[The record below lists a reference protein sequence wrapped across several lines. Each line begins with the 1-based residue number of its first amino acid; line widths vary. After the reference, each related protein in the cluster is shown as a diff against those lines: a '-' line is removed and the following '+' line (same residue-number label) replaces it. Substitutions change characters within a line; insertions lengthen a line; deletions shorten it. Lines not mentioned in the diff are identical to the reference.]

1 MTIKNRMKLSFM
13 SNEANL
19 SVVRVSGAAFASQVD
34 MTLNELEDIKVA
46 LSEGVSNAIVHAYKE
61 SSGQI
66 ELTMT
71 LLEDGLEFIIEDWG
85 CGIVDIEEA
94 RQASFSTDPERMGLG
109 FVFMESFMD
118 ELEVDS
124 VPGQGTTVRL
134 FKKIGADQK
143 H

>member
-71 LLEDGLEFIIEDWG
+71 LLEDGLEFIIQDWG
-85 CGIVDIEEA
+85 CGIADIEEA

>member
-71 LLEDGLEFIIEDWG
+71 LLENGLEFIIEDWG

-134 FKKIGADQK
+134 FKKVGADQK